1 MAEGARLESVCT
13 VIPYRGFESRLLR
26 QNTTQKSLILYMDGA
41 FLHQSAVLQQPGN
54 DPVTPN
60 LEQYTI
66 KFSLKKTQK
75 P

>member
-1 MAEGARLESVCT
+1 
-13 VIPYRGFESRLLR
+13 
-26 QNTTQKSLILYMDGA
+26 MDGA